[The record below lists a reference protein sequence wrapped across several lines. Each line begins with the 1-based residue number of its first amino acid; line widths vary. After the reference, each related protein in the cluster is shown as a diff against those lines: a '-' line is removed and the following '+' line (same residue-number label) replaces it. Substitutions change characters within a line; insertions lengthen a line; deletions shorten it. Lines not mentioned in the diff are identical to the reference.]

1 MQSADALSSR
11 FSRQVLLFLT
21 GIVAIAALLRLYK
34 LGEWSF
40 WVDEMWTL
48 YRTPNVFDSPAKFI
62 FSAASE
68 KIIRIAQ
75 LLFSTSEFSTRLFP
89 ALIGIAT
96 IPALF
101 VLARRVFGVVVAL
114 LACALLA
121 VSPWHIYFSQNARYF
136 ALFILLY
143 MLTAFAFYFS
153 LERNRFSYLILSVVL
168 LGFTF
173 IERGFGLFLVIAFD
187 AYIVLLP
194 LLRFQRPPGYNRRLV
209 LLFIV
214 LPLVGYVLFEVYQL
228 LTGGQTFFARF
239 LNTAYLGEGTNMLPQ
254 WVLTN
259 TIDYIGNPLSCL
271 AVYGAIVLLWQR
283 KREGLFFSLIAFS
296 PVLILTGIAFIGRA
310 EIRYSM
316 GTLPFWA
323 LLAAFGVR
331 DLFAQVQKRRVLVPL
346 AVLLSIVAVSAQDD
360 FIRAARL
367 YFGNGFLV
375 GVLAFLGITALAFAV
390 LRLQKRNAARAL
402 LYAVVLSLV
411 VNPLLVDG
419 IYYFYQHGFRD
430 DYRAAAQVVSQQM
443 KPNEL
448 VYTSTLLLGEY
459 YVGKQARAM
468 REEDGYRT
476 DGFLE
481 GAVNINTMFKDNQDV
496 WFLEDLIVDTMT
508 EYQFIPW
515 SEKYC
520 QRVGI
525 FDGYQAASYSKLQVF
540 HCTTQQQVNRDQG
553 NSAG

>member
-1 MQSADALSSR
+1 MIFFLIAI
-11 FSRQVLLFLT
+11 VLT
-21 GIVAIAALLRLYK
+21 AAILRLYK

-48 YRTPNVFDSPAKFI
+48 YRTPNVFDSPAKI
-62 FSAASE
+62 LLSSASE

-96 IPALF
+96 IPVLFALT
-101 VLARRVFGVVVAL
+101 RRVFGVVVAL
-114 LACALLA
+114 LACGLLA
-121 VSPWHIYFSQNARYF
+121 ISPWHIYFSQNARYF

-143 MLTAFAFYFS
+143 LLTAFAFYFAI
-153 LERNRFSYLILSVVL
+153 ERNRLSYLALSILL
-168 LGFTF
+168 LGLTF
-173 IERGFGLFLVIAFD
+173 LERGFGLFLVIAFD
-187 AYIVLLP
+187 AYILLLP
-194 LLRFQRPPGYNRRLV
+194 LTRFERPPGYNRRLV
-209 LLFIV
+209 LLFIA
-214 LPLVGYVLFEVYQL
+214 LPVAGYLLFEGYQL

-239 LNTAYLGEGTNMLPQ
+239 LSTAYLGEGTNLRPQ

-259 TIDYIGNPLSCL
+259 TIDYIGNPLACL
-271 AVYGAIVLLWQR
+271 SIFGALALLWQR
-283 KREGLFFSLIAFS
+283 RREGLFFSLVAFS
-296 PVLILTGIAFIGRA
+296 PVLVLVGIAFIGRA

-323 LLAAFGVR
+323 ILAAVGIR
-331 DLFAQVQKRRVLVPL
+331 ELYAQVQKGRILAPMGVLLAIVLVSL
-346 AVLLSIVAVSAQDD
+346 QDD
-360 FIRAARL
+360 FMRAARL
-367 YFGNGFLV
+367 YFGSGFLV
-375 GVLAFLGITALAFAV
+375 GALLFLGITAAAFVV

-402 LYAVVLSLV
+402 LAAVLFSLV
-411 VNPLLVDG
+411 VNPLLVDS

-430 DYRAAAQVVSQQM
+430 DYRAAAQVVNQQI

-496 WFLEDLIVDTMT
+496 WFLEDLIVDGMT
-508 EYQFIPW
+508 QYEFIPW
-515 SEKYC
+515 AEKNC
-520 QRVGI
+520 QNMGV
-525 FDGYQAASYSKLQVF
+525 FDGYQGDSYSKLQVY
-540 HCTTQQQVNRDQG
+540 HCSTRQQVNSEQG
-553 NSAG
+553 KSAG